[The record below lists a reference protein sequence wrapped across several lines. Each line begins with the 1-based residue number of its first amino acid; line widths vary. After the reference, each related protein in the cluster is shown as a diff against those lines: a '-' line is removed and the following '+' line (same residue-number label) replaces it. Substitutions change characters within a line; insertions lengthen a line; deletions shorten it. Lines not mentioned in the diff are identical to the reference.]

1 MVPAATEEGPLPH
14 SHSAPRIRSS
24 PRILVSS
31 ALVAA
36 LVALC
41 LCLGAKPAAA
51 AGFHSCASHKLE
63 NQGIFSLKAS
73 HAKCK
78 LARQVAYARRRGD
91 ETPKGFSCVTGEGG
105 NLTPFSCSRG
115 NKVVKFF
122 LEG

>member
-1 MVPAATEEGPLPH
+1 MPH
-14 SHSAPRIRSS
+14 SPSVPRIRCS

-31 ALVAA
+31 ALVGT

-51 AGFHSCASHKLE
+51 AGFHSCASQKLE
-63 NQGIFSLKAS
+63 NKGIFSLKAS

-78 LARQVAYARRRGD
+78 LARQVAYARRGGD
-91 ETPKGFSCVTGEGG
+91 QTPKGFSCVVGTGG
-105 NLTPFSCSRG
+105 NLTPFSCFRRDQAVRFS
-115 NKVVKFF
+115 

>member
-1 MVPAATEEGPLPH
+1 LAVTH
-14 SHSAPRIRSS
+14 SRASS
-24 PRILVSS
+24 I
-31 ALVAA
+31 A

-51 AGFHSCASHKLE
+51 AGFHSCASQKLE

-91 ETPKGFSCVTGEGG
+91 QTPKGFSCVAGNGG
-105 NLTPFSCSRG
+105 NLTPFSCFRR
-115 NKVVKFF
+115 NQVVRFS